1 LQRKG
6 IESEDEQVMDVLVIF
21 TDNRLFLLQ
30 EVAPKTAQVSRAE
43 KRLHNLAVSVSA
55 KLWSLFYCLKDS
67 VCEYF

>member
-30 EVAPKTAQVSRAE
+30 EVAPKTAPGTRAE
-43 KRLHNLAVSVSA
+43 KRTTP
-55 KLWSLFYCLKDS
+55 
-67 VCEYF
+67 